1 MPFTLTFCRPQR
13 ESLALGSGILDSC
26 LDLAPSQAMGS
37 RPPLLTPPY
46 SQHQEMLGPHEGS
59 DLVPELV
66 LVLPQQ
72 DGDRAIEVSAES
84 SITEGFPASGLEKQ
98 KRWTRGPGWPG
109 ILCPGASVPA
119 GLSVFFGD

>member
-1 MPFTLTFCRPQR
+1 
-13 ESLALGSGILDSC
+13 
-26 LDLAPSQAMGS
+26 MGS

-46 SQHQEMLGPHEGS
+46 PQHQEMLGPHQGS

-72 DGDRAIEVSAES
+72 DGDKAVEVSGES

-98 KRWTRGPGWPG
+98 KGWTMGARLAWKPVPRGISTVWSFC
-109 ILCPGASVPA
+109 LLE
-119 GLSVFFGD
+119 GLVSGQG